1 LPGQGVEVFCRCD
14 RETARLRYRHRA
26 VTRAAGHFDT
36 DRTDDELWNDEI
48 AELVAGGWPVI
59 EAATNEPVDLDA
71 VVAAIRVA
79 GTPSGSIFA

>member
-1 LPGQGVEVFCRCD
+1 MTRKDNSEGKPSRV
-14 RETARLRYRHRA
+14 TA
-26 VTRAAGHFDT
+26 VT
-36 DRTDDELWNDEI
+36 WNDEI